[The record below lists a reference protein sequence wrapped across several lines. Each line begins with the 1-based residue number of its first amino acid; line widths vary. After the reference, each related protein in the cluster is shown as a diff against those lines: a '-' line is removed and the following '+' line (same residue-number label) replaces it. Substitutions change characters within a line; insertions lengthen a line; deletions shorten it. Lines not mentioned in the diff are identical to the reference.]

1 MSVHSLPNALWAMNK
16 RGSRRIPA
24 LMELVWNNL
33 FSNAVKFTEPGG
45 SIVLTESSDENSVYV
60 SVRDTGC
67 GMSEETKKH
76 IFEKFYQGDTS
87 HAMAGNG
94 LGLALAL
101 RVLQLNNF
109 QIKVESVSGQGST
122 FTVIMPKAK

>member
-1 MSVHSLPNALWAMNK
+1 MEDRAEIAAD
-16 RGSRRIPA
+16 PA

-33 FSNAVKFTEPGG
+33 FSNAVKFTKPGG
-45 SIVLTESSDENSVYV
+45 SITLTETSDESNVYV

-101 RVLQLNNF
+101 RVLQLGGF
-109 QIKVESVSGQGST
+109 QIQVESAPGQGST
-122 FTVIMPKAK
+122 FMVILPKGDKGAE